1 MSDYKDMQA
10 LIAWKKMD
18 AMLKQQENDKA
29 ELTNTPN
36 NFVNRRNM
44 DNQNENELASLRYM
58 KLIRENMRKV

>member
-18 AMLKQQENDKA
+18 AMLKQQENDEA

-36 NFVNRRNM
+36 NFVNRRNT